1 MTSLP
6 PTHRALLQEVYGEP
20 LLVKDLP
27 TPQATSGSA
36 VLKIL
41 CSPTISYM
49 RDVYNGKRQYPYSA
63 PIVPGTSAIA
73 RVAAVGSDAT
83 FLQPGELVYFD
94 CMIHSRDDYDD
105 AILIGLAQGGTEG
118 SKKMMEGGGGMG
130 RLRTINSTHIS
141 AGIQSWKRNGRVA
154 LIGGLQD
161 DISIPHRFIMR
172 YDMTLKG
179 KWMYSREECMA
190 FLSLFTSGVLNV
202 RDLIEVVAEHRLE
215 DWEEAFQVAWD
226 HGRFGQLGVFKP

>member
-105 AILIGLAQGGTEG
+105 AILIGLAQGGTES

-130 RLRTINSTHIS
+130 RLRSMPRCRWRMCSSVPRPPGSDQFHTHF
-141 AGIQSWKRNGRVA
+141 GWYPE
-154 LIGGLQD
+154 LEEEWEGGLD
-161 DISIPHRFIMR
+161 V
-172 YDMTLKG
+172 
-179 KWMYSREECMA
+179 
-190 FLSLFTSGVLNV
+190 SGL
-202 RDLIEVVAEHRLE
+202 RM
-215 DWEEAFQVAWD
+215 
-226 HGRFGQLGVFKP
+226 